1 MLSGDKPSNTR
12 QRNEVKEAMYRPADI
27 LDEVRKFYETVTEDL
42 IRKNGRKLGKSYQID
57 IVQE

>member
-27 LDEVRKFYETVTEDL
+27 LDEALALLRSRRKSGDL
-42 IRKNGRKLGKSYQID
+42 IF
-57 IVQE
+57 